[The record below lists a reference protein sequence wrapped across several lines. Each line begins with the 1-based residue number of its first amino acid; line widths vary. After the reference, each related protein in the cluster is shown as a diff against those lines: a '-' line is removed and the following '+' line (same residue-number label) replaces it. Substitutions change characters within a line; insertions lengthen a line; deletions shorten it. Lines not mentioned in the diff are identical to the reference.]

1 MKKTIIIVVAILVVG
16 AGVWALLKPRSG
28 ETYGTLAVLDQK
40 VEEEAAAAE
49 PVYSVKH
56 MWSEEPKVGVS
67 TLKFIVFEKAGGKAQ
82 DVEVVACTYMSA
94 NPGQPASCEKMQQA
108 TRGVFRLPIRF
119 ASPGNWEVHLSIQK
133 ENGLEV
139 ESRTIEVSIE

>member
-56 MWSEEPKVGVS
+56 MWSEAPKVGVS

-82 DVEVVACTYMSA
+82 DVEVIACLDMPA
-94 NPGQPASCEKMQQA
+94 NPGTYAVCEKMGQS
-108 TRGVFRLPIRF
+108 TKGVFRLPITF
-119 ASPGNWEVHLSIQK
+119 AAAGNWVVHLSIQK
-133 ENGLEV
+133 NGLEI
-139 ESRTIEVSIE
+139 ESRTIEVAIE